1 MHECGVVYRDL
12 KLENILLT
20 SDGHIVFSDLG
31 MSRYLQEGERTYSF
45 VGTPQ
50 YMVHTFFFIHSSHL
64 RLSIDKDIHIQLI
77 SSH

>member
-31 MSRYLQEGERTYSF
+31 MSRYLPEGERTYSF

-50 YMVHTFFFIHSSHL
+50 YMVYTVFLHSF
-64 RLSIDKDIHIQLI
+64 
-77 SSH
+77 

>member
-50 YMVHTFFFIHSSHL
+50 YMVYTFFFIHFSHL
-64 RLSIDKDIHIQLI
+64 RLSIDKDIHI
-77 SSH
+77 